1 MKEVL
6 GLRFGGL
13 QHKILNLVL
22 FFLLVVIGLA
32 AGSSYLRSRALS
44 KTVAEARTEQQ
55 AAISD
60 TSMQTMRQVLENALV
75 KSTEGKADQINTS
88 FTQIEESIRMLRA
101 QAQHYFEIADTLPPA
116 AIGLPDVTKEGVL
129 AAHVLREAGVDETQ
143 SAYLPIAAHLSD
155 TLVAMRESSSQIG
168 GCYIGLAD
176 GTHIGVSD
184 HPAEYYDENGDLI
197 PFPVRERPW
206 YVGAVAAGGIHY
218 TDLEADHFNGSI
230 SITCSAPV
238 YVADELVGVVGIDIE
253 DVSMMDTM
261 NDSVEEGFAF
271 IVNKDGHVVL
281 APEENGLFEA
291 TGGETAEDL
300 RQSGNRDLGSFV
312 AAALSGKT
320 GLTSVIVNDT
330 EYYMAGA
337 PIDTVGWALIA
348 VVPKTVIR
356 MPAEQMIA
364 AYDGIN
370 QEASAAFED
379 SMRKNTQITVL
390 LVVALLIVGAVTAL
404 WLSGRIVR
412 PVEAMTQDIGEATR
426 HGKLFEMKSLYKTG
440 DEIEVLASA
449 FDELSKETGHYIA
462 ELTAVTKENERIST
476 ELGLARKIQ
485 ADMLPSIFPPFPDRK
500 EFDIYAMMDP
510 AKEVGGDF
518 YDFFLIDEDH
528 LGLVMADVSGKGIPA
543 ALFMMMSKILI
554 SNYGMMGSSP
564 AKVLEQANAAI
575 CQNNEEEMFVTAWFG
590 VLEISTGKLTAASA
604 GHEYPIICHAGGR
617 VEVFKDRHGFVLGGM
632 EGMHYK
638 EYELRLEKGDALFL
652 YTDGL
657 PEATDAQL
665 GMFGL
670 DRVVETLE
678 ACRDCDAQTML
689 KRVRAAVEQFV
700 GEADQF
706 DDLTMLCLR
715 LLG

>member
-6 GLRFGGL
+6 GIRFGGL
-13 QHKILNLVL
+13 QHKILNLVM
-22 FFLLVVIGLA
+22 FFLLVVIALSVGNT
-32 AGSSYLRSRALS
+32 YLRSRQLS

-60 TSMQTMRQVLENALV
+60 TSMQNMRQVLESALA
-75 KSTEGKADQINTS
+75 KSTEDRANAANSAFED
-88 FTQIEESIRMLRA
+88 IECHIRMLQRLT
-101 QAQHYFEIADTLPPA
+101 QHYFEKGDELPPA
-116 AIGLPDVTKEGVL
+116 SFTLPDLSKEGI
-129 AAHVLREAGVDETQ
+129 ATAHVLHEEGVDYTQ
-143 SAYLPIAAHLSD
+143 STYLPIAAHISEA
-155 TLVAMRESSSQIG
+155 LVATYESSPRIG

-261 NDSVEEGFAF
+261 NGSVEEGFAF

-370 QEASAAFED
+370 EKASAAFED

-390 LVVALLIVGAVTAL
+390 LVVALLIVSAVTAL

-462 ELTAVTKENERIST
+462 ELPAVTKENERIST

-632 EGMHYK
+632 EGMRYK

-665 GMFGL
+665 GMFGI

-678 ACRDCDAQTML
+678 ADRDCDAQTML